1 MCLIDPSFR
10 RLCVAKMNRL
20 VKRALILFGLL
31 LGITCARAEVQELYW
46 MIDEKNEIEFDYAV
60 VYATTADL
68 SGKTWTTEKGYGVDA
83 IALPTDV
90 EGGNGFAYR
99 PVDGKHTTTLD
110 ILTELG
116 VENPSSYSF
125 YIELLHWEGDPETG
139 IGTEIRKGV
148 SEVASYNDLTKH
160 HHILGSNLTIP
171 SNLVVWAPTTVPEPT
186 SGALALI
193 GFALLSLRR
202 RHGARH

>member
-1 MCLIDPSFR
+1 
-10 RLCVAKMNRL
+10 MNRL

-31 LGITCARAEVQELYW
+31 LGITCAHAEEEMLYLYW
-46 MIDEKNEIEFDYAV
+46 MIDEKNEIKFDYAV

-68 SGKTWTTEKGYGVDA
+68 TGKTWTTESGYGVEA
-83 IALPTDV
+83 IALPKDIGGLGYEPV
-90 EGGNGFAYR
+90 EGAF
-99 PVDGKHTTTLD
+99 TTTLD

-116 VENPSSYSF
+116 GENYSSYSF
-125 YIELLHWEGDPETG
+125 YIELLHWEGDSETG
-139 IGTEIRKGV
+139 TVVRKGV
-148 SEVASYNDLTKH
+148 SEVASYEVLTEN

-171 SNLVVWAPTTVPEPT
+171 SNLVVWTPTTVPEPT

-202 RHGARH
+202 RHGARR

>member
-1 MCLIDPSFR
+1 MCLINPSFR
-10 RLCVAKMNRL
+10 RLCVVKMNRL

-31 LGITCARAEVQELYW
+31 LGITCAHAEEEMLYW

-68 SGKTWTTEKGYGVDA
+68 TGKTWTTENGYGVEA
-83 IALPTDV
+83 TALPKSV
-90 EGGNGFAYR
+90 EDGLGYE
-99 PVDGKHTTTLD
+99 PVKGSFTTTLD
-110 ILTELG
+110 ILTELEG
-116 VENPSSYSF
+116 VNYPAYSF
-125 YIELLHWEGDPETG
+125 YIELIHWDEATQ
-139 IGTEIRKGV
+139 TEIRKGV
-148 SEVASYNDLTKH
+148 SEVASYKDLTTN

-171 SNLVVWAPTTVPEPT
+171 DNLVVWAPTTVPEPT

-202 RHGARH
+202 RHGARR